1 MGLDQYMRKK
11 VFIGANYEHREVKG
25 KIDITIKGEKVNID
39 FNKVSYIEEQ
49 VAYWRKANQIHN
61 WFVTNVQ
68 NGNDDCGTYFI
79 SKEHFEELYNE
90 CKEVMENKEL
100 ASELL
105 PTTNGFF
112 FGGTEYDEY
121 YFKDIEYTI
130 NIVKEILDNYDV
142 SVGYYYTSSW

>member
-49 VAYWRKANQIHN
+49 DAYWRKANQIHN

-90 CKEVMENKEL
+90 CKQVMENKN
-100 ASELL
+100 LL
-105 PTTNGFF
+105 LN
-112 FGGTEYDEY
+112 Y
-121 YFKDIEYTI
+121 YQQQMVSFLVVLNMM
-130 NIVKEILDNYDV
+130 NIILKILN
-142 SVGYYYTSSW
+142 TLLIL